1 MIKKIAFFVFI
12 LVSILDIIGIIFKVE
27 GLLYVFKP
35 FIMLSLLFLYTRS
48 VFETNKWYTTAL
60 IFSLFGDVFL
70 MYSGQLPFKIGLIS
84 FLIAH
89 ILFIKIVL
97 HRIEKVSFSSILI
110 AVIPFGTFL
119 LLLVFTIKDSLGEL
133 LMPVIIYGFVI
144 SAFGTVSL
152 IGYLETKSNKSMWM
166 FIGAIVFMVSDSI
179 LAINKFYH
187 SIEIFGVL
195 IMGTYVI
202 AQYFIYRS
210 MILEVEKKAVINPN
224 IY

>member
-70 MYSGQLPFKIGLIS
+70 MYSGQLPFKIGLVS

-89 ILFIKIVL
+89 ILFIKIVIN
-97 HRIEKVSFSSILI
+97 RIKEVNFLKGLFS
-110 AVIPFGTFL
+110 AIPFLAVFGL
-119 LLLVFTIKDSLGEL
+119 LIFTLKDALHEML
-133 LMPVIIYGFVI
+133 WPVIIYGLTI
-144 SAFGTVSL
+144 ATFGTVSL
-152 IGYLETKSNKSMWM
+152 LDFLNTKSKKSLLMLS
-166 FIGAIVFMVSDSI
+166 GAIIFMISDSL
-179 LAINKFYH
+179 LAINKFYNPAH
-187 SIEIFGVL
+187 ILDVTVI
-195 IMGTYVI
+195 ITYVL
-202 AQYFIYRS
+202 AQYFIFRS
-210 MILEVEKKAVINPN
+210 MVLETEKSSN
-224 IY
+224 

>member
-152 IGYLETKSNKSMWM
+152 I
-166 FIGAIVFMVSDSI
+166 
-179 LAINKFYH
+179 
-187 SIEIFGVL
+187 
-195 IMGTYVI
+195 
-202 AQYFIYRS
+202 
-210 MILEVEKKAVINPN
+210 
-224 IY
+224 